1 MLQTTLPVAEQATRP
16 LPFRATR
23 VSRAPVSA
31 PASSPSQSGTR
42 IDASHL
48 QRYCFTSH
56 DEVLE
61 DLTSVLSAV
70 RTVDRSVVRHHTKGW
85 ARDLLVSA
93 PVSDLKL
100 WRSPEV
106 THALADTLGFLTA
119 DRWSFAFTYRKPR
132 KGDPRQDHLVQP
144 PEQSRVFMP
153 FSNGLDSFAIAKE
166 LRAAS
171 PSLEL
176 VLVNVRAKDK
186 ATKWSNLGRKKTFDF
201 HTVEVAAYAP
211 EPHRAELTFRSRPFL
226 YDLLAGYG
234 AAIAQPARVVI
245 PENGQGSLG
254 GSLVPLGAEAPHRSC
269 HPGFTSRLANLIRL
283 LTKTEVMFDHHA
295 LFLTKGQVLGS
306 LANRDTAVAHWLA
319 THRSCSYDARH
330 SSSGKKVMHCGVCGN
345 CVLRRV
351 SLQSAGVP
359 DSTVYRAEDL
369 SATTFEKSFP
379 AGVPH
384 NVKANRDLALNSIR
398 SMQRLADLA
407 IQPRS
412 MRVAAE
418 IAALARGLNE
428 PFKNVR
434 EKMDAFLSQHRKEW
448 EPFVESCGRKSWVAD
463 FAGN

>member
-1 MLQTTLPVAEQATRP
+1 MLQTTPPTAEQSARP
-16 LPFRATR
+16 LPARAPR
-23 VSRAPVSA
+23 APRAPVPP
-31 PASSPSQSGTR
+31 PAKDATR
-42 IDASHL
+42 IDARHL
-48 QRYCFTSH
+48 QRYCFASH

-61 DLTSVLSAV
+61 DLTSVISAV
-70 RTVDRSVVRHHTKGW
+70 RTADRSVVRHHVLGW
-85 ARDLLVSA
+85 ARDLAISA

-106 THALADTLGFLTA
+106 TRALTDTLGFLTA

-132 KGDPRQDHLVQP
+132 QGEPRQEHLVEP
-144 PEQSRVFMP
+144 PEQPRVFMP

-166 LRAAS
+166 LRAESA
-171 PSLEL
+171 SLEL

-186 ATKWSNLGRKKTFDF
+186 PTKWSNLGRKKNLDF
-201 HTVEVAAYAP
+201 HTVEVAAHAP

-234 AAIAQPARVVI
+234 AVIAQPARVVI

-283 LTKTEVMFDHHA
+283 LTKAEVKFDHPA
-295 LFLTKGQVLGS
+295 LFLTKGQVLAS
-306 LANRDTAVAHWLA
+306 LAKHDTNVAHWLA

-351 SLQSAGVP
+351 SMQWTGVT
-359 DSTVYRAEDL
+359 DTTEYRARDL
-369 SATTFEKSFP
+369 HATTFEKSFP

-384 NVKANRDLALNSIR
+384 AVNANRDLALNSIR

-407 IQPRS
+407 TNPRAV
-412 MRVAAE
+412 RVEAE
-418 IAALARGLNE
+418 IAALTRGLNE
-428 PFKNVR
+428 PIKNVR
-434 EKMDAFLSQHRKEW
+434 EKMEAFLNQHRKEW
-448 EPFVESCGRKSWVAD
+448 EPFVESCGPKSWVAD

>member
-1 MLQTTLPVAEQATRP
+1 MLHTTPTVAEKCTRP
-16 LPFRATR
+16 RRSLARSIPKGPA
-23 VSRAPVSA
+23 SA
-31 PASSPSQSGTR
+31 PAKLATR

-48 QRYCFTSH
+48 QRYCFARH

-61 DLTSVLSAV
+61 DLTSVISAV
-70 RTVDRSVVRHHTKGW
+70 RTADRSVLRHHMQGW
-85 ARDLLVSA
+85 ARDLAISA

-106 THALADTLGFLTA
+106 TRALADALGFLTA
-119 DRWSFAFTYRKPR
+119 DRWSFVFTYRKPL
-132 KGDPRQDHLVQP
+132 KGEPRQEHLVEP
-144 PEQSRVFMP
+144 PEQPRVFMP

-166 LRAAS
+166 LRAESAL
-171 PSLEL
+171 LEL

-186 ATKWSNLGRKKTFDF
+186 PTKWSNLGRKKTLDF
-201 HTVEVAAYAP
+201 CTVEVAAYAP
-211 EPHRAELTFRSRPFL
+211 EPHRTELTFRSRPFL

-283 LTKTEVMFDHHA
+283 LTKTDVMFDHPA
-295 LFLTKGQVLGS
+295 LFLTKGQVLAN
-306 LANRDTAVAHWLA
+306 LAKRDTNVAQWLA

-345 CVLRRV
+345 CVLRRM
-351 SLQSAGVP
+351 SMQWTGVT
-359 DSTVYRAEDL
+359 DTTEYRARDIH
-369 SATTFEKSFP
+369 ATTFEKSFH

-384 NVKANRDLALNSIR
+384 AVNANRDLALNSIR
-398 SMQRLADLA
+398 SMQRLSDLA
-407 IQPRS
+407 TDTRAV
-412 MRVAAE
+412 RVEAE
-418 IAALARGLNE
+418 IAALTRGLNE
-428 PFKNVR
+428 PIKNVR
-434 EKMDAFLSQHRKEW
+434 EKMEAFLRQHRREW
-448 EPFVESCGRKSWVAD
+448 EPFVKSCGPKSWVAN

>member
-1 MLQTTLPVAEQATRP
+1 MQ
-16 LPFRATR
+16 
-23 VSRAPVSA
+23 
-31 PASSPSQSGTR
+31 
-42 IDASHL
+42 
-48 QRYCFTSH
+48 
-56 DEVLE
+56 
-61 DLTSVLSAV
+61 
-70 RTVDRSVVRHHTKGW
+70 GW
-85 ARDLLVSA
+85 ARDLAISA

-106 THALADTLGFLTA
+106 NRALADTLCFLTA

-132 KGDPRQDHLVQP
+132 TGEPRQEYLVEP
-144 PEQSRVFMP
+144 PEQPRVFMP
-153 FSNGLDSFAIAKE
+153 FSNGLDSFAVAKE
-166 LRAAS
+166 LVAGSA
-171 PSLEL
+171 SLEL

-186 ATKWSNLGRKKTFDF
+186 PTKWSNLGRKKKLDF

-283 LTKTEVMFDHHA
+283 LTKTEVKFDHPA
-295 LFLTKGQVLGS
+295 LFLTKGQVLAS
-306 LANRDTAVAHWLA
+306 LVKHDSNVAHWLS

-330 SSSGKKVMHCGVCGN
+330 SSSEMKVMHCGVCGN

-351 SLQSAGVP
+351 SMQWTGVT
-359 DSTVYRAEDL
+359 DTSDYRARDL
-369 SATTFEKSFP
+369 HATTFEKSFP
-379 AGVPH
+379 AGIPH
-384 NVKANRDLALNSIR
+384 AVKANRDLALNSIR

-407 IQPRS
+407 TNPRAV
-412 MRVAAE
+412 RVEAE
-418 IAALARGLNE
+418 IAALTRGLNE
-428 PFKNVR
+428 PIKNVR
-434 EKMDAFLSQHRKEW
+434 EKMEAFLSQHRKEW
-448 EPFVESCGRKSWVAD
+448 ELFVESCGPRSWVAD

>member
-1 MLQTTLPVAEQATRP
+1 MLQTTPTVAEESARPPRP
-16 LPFRATR
+16 LARSIPKG
-23 VSRAPVSA
+23 PA
-31 PASSPSQSGTR
+31 PAKHATR

-48 QRYCFTSH
+48 QRYCFSSH

-61 DLTSVLSAV
+61 DLTAVISAV
-70 RTVDRSVVRHHTKGW
+70 RTADRSVVRHHMQGW
-85 ARDLLVSA
+85 ARDLAISA
-93 PVSDLKL
+93 SVSDLKL

-106 THALADTLGFLTA
+106 TSALADTLGFLTA

-132 KGDPRQDHLVQP
+132 KGEPRQEHLVEP
-144 PEQSRVFMP
+144 PEQPRVFMP

-166 LRAAS
+166 LRAESAS
-171 PSLEL
+171 PEL

-186 ATKWSNLGRKKTFDF
+186 PTKWSNLGRKKKLDF
-201 HTVEVAAYAP
+201 HTVEVAAYAR

-283 LTKTEVMFDHHA
+283 LTKTEVKFDHPA
-295 LFLTKGQVLGS
+295 LFLTKGQVLTH
-306 LANRDTAVAHWLA
+306 LANRDTDVARWLA

-351 SLQSAGVP
+351 SMRWTGVT
-359 DSTVYRAEDL
+359 DTTEYRASDL
-369 SATTFEKSFP
+369 RATTFEKSFP

-384 NVKANRDLALNSIR
+384 AVNANRDLARNSIR

-407 IQPRS
+407 TNPRS
-412 MRVAAE
+412 VRVEAEVAA
-418 IAALARGLNE
+418 LTRGLNE
-428 PFKNVR
+428 PIKNVR
-434 EKMDAFLSQHRKEW
+434 EKMEAFLNQHRKEW
-448 EPFVESCGRKSWVAD
+448 EPFVESCGPQSWVAD

>member
-1 MLQTTLPVAEQATRP
+1 MSPIAEQSVRP
-16 LPFRATR
+16 LRPRAR
-23 VSRAPVSA
+23 RLPAAVAAP
-31 PASSPSQSGTR
+31 PAKDSTR

-48 QRYCFTSH
+48 ERYCFTSH

-70 RTVDRSVVRHHTKGW
+70 RTADRSLVRHHTKGW
-85 ARDLLVSA
+85 ARDLAISA

-100 WRSPEV
+100 WRSPAV
-106 THALADTLGFLTA
+106 TAALADTLGFLTA

-132 KGDPRQDHLVQP
+132 KGEPRQDHLLQL
-144 PEQSRVFMP
+144 PEQARVFMP
-153 FSNGLDSFAIAKE
+153 FSNGLDSFAIAKG
-166 LRAAS
+166 LRAESA
-171 PSLEL
+171 SLEL

-186 ATKWSNLGRKKTFDF
+186 PTRWSNLGKKKTLDF
-201 HTVEVAAYAP
+201 HTVEVAAYAN

-269 HPGFTSRLANLIRL
+269 HPGFTSRLANLIHL
-283 LTKTEVMFDHHA
+283 LTKSEITFDHPA
-295 LFLTKGQVLGS
+295 LFLTKGQVLAG
-306 LANRDTAVAHWLA
+306 LAKRDTNVTQWLA

-330 SSSGKKVMHCGVCGN
+330 SSSGKKVMHCGICGN
-345 CVLRRV
+345 CILRRV
-351 SLQSAGVP
+351 SLQWAGVT
-359 DSTVYRAEDL
+359 DSTEYRAKDL
-369 SATTFEKSFP
+369 RAATFEKSFP
-379 AGVPH
+379 AGEPH

-407 IQPRS
+407 TKPRA
-412 MRVAAE
+412 MRVEAE
-418 IAALARGLNE
+418 IAALTRGLNE
-428 PFKNVR
+428 PIKNVR
-434 EKMDAFLSQHRKEW
+434 EKMEAFLGQHRKEW
-448 EPFVESCGRKSWVAD
+448 EPFVESCGPKSWVAD

>member
-1 MLQTTLPVAEQATRP
+1 MLQTTPPVAEQSGRR
-16 LPFRATR
+16 LP
-23 VSRAPVSA
+23 SRAPKA
-31 PASSPSQSGTR
+31 PVQVPAKDATR

-56 DEVLE
+56 DEVLV

-85 ARDLLVSA
+85 ARDLTVSA
-93 PVSDLKL
+93 AVSDLKL

-106 THALADTLGFLTA
+106 TRALSDTLGFLTA

-132 KGDPRQDHLVQP
+132 KGEPRQEHLVEPPKQP
-144 PEQSRVFMP
+144 RVFMP

-166 LRAAS
+166 LRAESA
-171 PSLEL
+171 SLEL

-186 ATKWSNLGRKKTFDF
+186 PTKWSNLGRKKTFDF

-211 EPHRAELTFRSRPFL
+211 EPHRAELSFRSRPFL

-234 AAIAQPARVVI
+234 AAIAQPARVVV

-283 LTKTEVMFDHHA
+283 LTNTEVKFDHPA
-295 LFLTKGQVLGS
+295 LFLTKGQVLAS
-306 LANRDTAVAHWLA
+306 LAKRETNVANWLA

-330 SSSGKKVMHCGVCGN
+330 SSSEEKVMHCGICGN

-351 SLQSAGVP
+351 SLQSAGVT
-359 DSTVYRAEDL
+359 DSTEYRARDL
-369 SATTFEKSFP
+369 TATAFEKSFP
-379 AGVPH
+379 SGVPH

-407 IQPRS
+407 NKPETVRVQAE
-412 MRVAAE
+412 VAA
-418 IAALARGLNE
+418 LTRGLNE
-428 PFKNVR
+428 PLKNVR
-434 EKMDAFLSQHRKEW
+434 EKMEAFLSQHRKEW
-448 EPFVESCGRKSWVAD
+448 EPFVASCGHKSWVAD

>member
-1 MLQTTLPVAEQATRP
+1 MLQTVPPAAEQHARL
-16 LPFRATR
+16 LPERTPP
-23 VSRAPVSA
+23 VTRAPSPA
-31 PASSPSQSGTR
+31 PAKDATR

-48 QRYCFTSH
+48 QRYCFASH

-61 DLTSVLSAV
+61 DLTSVISAV
-70 RTVDRSVVRHHTKGW
+70 RTIDRSVIRQHMRGW
-85 ARDLLVSA
+85 ARDLVINA
-93 PVSDLKL
+93 QVSDLKL

-106 THALADTLGFLTA
+106 TRALADTLGFLTA

-132 KGDPRQDHLVQP
+132 KGEPRQEHLVEP
-144 PEQSRVFMP
+144 PEQARVFMP

-166 LRAAS
+166 LEAESAF
-171 PSLEL
+171 LEL

-186 ATKWSNLGRKKTFDF
+186 PTEWSNLGRKKNLDF
-201 HTVEVAAYAP
+201 HTVEIAAYAP

-226 YDLLAGYG
+226 YDLIAGYG

-283 LTKTEVMFDHHA
+283 LTKTEVKFDHPA
-295 LFLTKGQVLGS
+295 LFLTKGQVLAS
-306 LANRDTAVAHWLA
+306 LAKRDTDVARWLA

-330 SSSGKKVMHCGVCGN
+330 ASSEKKVMHCGVCGN

-351 SLQSAGVP
+351 SMQWAGAT
-359 DSTVYRAEDL
+359 DTTEYRARDL
-369 SATTFEKSFP
+369 HATTFEKSFP

-384 NVKANRDLALNSIR
+384 AVNANRDIARNSIR

-407 IQPRS
+407 INPRAV
-412 MRVAAE
+412 RVEAEVAA
-418 IAALARGLNE
+418 LTRGLNE
-428 PFKNVR
+428 PTKNVR
-434 EKMDAFLSQHRKEW
+434 KKMEAFLNQHRKEW
-448 EPFVESCGRKSWVAD
+448 DTFVESCGPKSWVAD

>member
-1 MLQTTLPVAEQATRP
+1 MLPTAPLIAEQSARP
-16 LPFRATR
+16 LSSHAARAP
-23 VSRAPVSA
+23 RAPVPA
-31 PASSPSQSGTR
+31 PAPAKDATR

-61 DLTSVLSAV
+61 DLTSVISAV
-70 RTVDRSVVRHHTKGW
+70 RTADRSIVRHHTKGW
-85 ARDLLVSA
+85 ARELAITA

-106 THALADTLGFLTA
+106 TRALADTLGFLTA
-119 DRWSFAFTYRKPR
+119 DRWSFKFTYRKPR
-132 KGDPRQDHLVQP
+132 KGEPRQDHLVEP
-144 PEQSRVFMP
+144 PPQFRVFMP

-171 PSLEL
+171 ASLEL

-186 ATKWSNLGRKKTFDF
+186 PTNWSNLGRKKTLDF
-201 HTVEVAAYAP
+201 HTVEVAAYAD

-269 HPGFTSRLANLIRL
+269 HPGFTSRLATLIHL
-283 LTKTEVMFDHHA
+283 LTKTEVKFDHPA
-295 LFLTKGQVLGS
+295 LFLTKGQVLAG
-306 LANRDTAVAHWLA
+306 LAKRDTNVAQWLA

-351 SLQSAGVP
+351 SLQWAGVT
-359 DSTVYRAEDL
+359 DSTVYRAKDL
-369 SATTFEKSFP
+369 TATTFEKSFP
-379 AGVPH
+379 AGEPH
-384 NVKANRDLALNSIR
+384 NVKANRDLALNSVR

-407 IQPRS
+407 TNPRAV
-412 MRVAAE
+412 RVGAEVAA
-418 IAALARGLNE
+418 LTRGLNE
-428 PFKNVR
+428 PIKTVR
-434 EKMDAFLSQHRKEW
+434 EKMEAFLTQHRREW

>member
-1 MLQTTLPVAEQATRP
+1 MLQSNPPTAEQSVRS
-16 LPFRATR
+16 LP
-23 VSRAPVSA
+23 SRAPRA
-31 PASSPSQSGTR
+31 PRAPVCAPVPAKDATR

-56 DEVLE
+56 DDVLE

-70 RTVDRSVVRHHTKGW
+70 RTADRSVVRHHTTGW
-85 ARDLLVSA
+85 ARDLAISA

-100 WRSPEV
+100 WRSQAV
-106 THALADTLGFLTA
+106 TRALADTLGFLTA
-119 DRWSFAFTYRKPR
+119 DRWSFDFIYRKPR
-132 KGDPRQDHLVQP
+132 KGEPRQDHLVEPPQQP
-144 PEQSRVFMP
+144 RVFMP

-171 PSLEL
+171 ASLEL

-186 ATKWSNLGRKKTFDF
+186 PTKWSNLGRKKTFDF
-201 HTVEVAAYAP
+201 HTVEVAAYAD

-283 LTKTEVMFDHHA
+283 LTKVDVKFDHPA
-295 LFLTKGQVLGS
+295 LFLTKGQVLAG
-306 LANRDTAVAHWLA
+306 LAHRDTNVAQWLA

-351 SLQSAGVP
+351 SLQWAGVT
-359 DSTVYRAEDL
+359 DSTEYRAKDL

-379 AGVPH
+379 AGEPH
-384 NVKANRDLALNSIR
+384 NVKANRDLALNSVR
-398 SMQRLADLA
+398 SMQRLSDLA
-407 IQPRS
+407 TNPRAA
-412 MRVAAE
+412 RVAAE
-418 IAALARGLNE
+418 VAALTRGLNE
-428 PFKNVR
+428 PIKNVR
-434 EKMDAFLSQHRKEW
+434 EKMEAFLIQHRKEW

>member
-1 MLQTTLPVAEQATRP
+1 MLQTTPTVAEASAR
-16 LPFRATR
+16 LPARSIPKGSAL
-23 VSRAPVSA
+23 A
-31 PASSPSQSGTR
+31 PAKHATR

-61 DLTSVLSAV
+61 DLTSVISAV
-70 RTVDRSVVRHHTKGW
+70 RTVDRSVIRHHSQGW
-85 ARDLLVSA
+85 ARDLALSA

-106 THALADTLGFLTA
+106 TRALADTLGFRTA
-119 DRWSFAFTYRKPR
+119 DRWSFAFTYRKPQ
-132 KGDPRQDHLVQP
+132 KGEPRQDHLVEPPQQP
-144 PEQSRVFMP
+144 RVFMP

-166 LRAAS
+166 LRAESAE
-171 PSLEL
+171 LEL
-176 VLVNVRAKDK
+176 VLVNVRAKNK
-186 ATKWSNLGRKKTFDF
+186 PTKWSNLGRKKTLDF
-201 HTVEVAAYAP
+201 HTVEVAAYAA

-283 LTKTEVMFDHHA
+283 LTKTEVKFDHPA
-295 LFLTKGQVLGS
+295 LFLTKGQVLAG
-306 LANRDTAVAHWLA
+306 LARRDTNVAHWLA

-330 SSSGKKVMHCGVCGN
+330 SSSDKKAMHCGVCGN

-351 SLQSAGVP
+351 SLQWAGVA
-359 DSTVYRAEDL
+359 DSTEYLARDL
-369 SATTFEKSFP
+369 SAATFEKSFP

-384 NVKANRDLALNSIR
+384 AVKANRDIALNSVR

-407 IQPRS
+407 TQPRA
-412 MRVAAE
+412 MRVEAE
-418 IAALARGLNE
+418 IAALTRGLNE
-428 PFKNVR
+428 PIKHVR
-434 EKMDAFLSQHRKEW
+434 EKMEAFLCQHRKEW
-448 EPFVESCGRKSWVAD
+448 EPFVESCGRRSWVTD

>member
-1 MLQTTLPVAEQATRP
+1 MLQTTPTVAEKSARP
-16 LPFRATR
+16 LRPLARSIPKGLA
-23 VSRAPVSA
+23 SA
-31 PASSPSQSGTR
+31 PAKHATS

-61 DLTSVLSAV
+61 DLTSVISAV
-70 RTVDRSVVRHHTKGW
+70 RTADRSVVRHHPQGW
-85 ARDLLVSA
+85 ARDLAVSA
-93 PVSDLKL
+93 PVNDLKL

-106 THALADTLGFLTA
+106 ARALADTLSFLTA
-119 DRWSFAFTYRKPR
+119 DRWSFAFSYRKPR
-132 KGDPRQDHLVQP
+132 KGEPRQDHLVEPPQQP
-144 PEQSRVFMP
+144 RVFMP

-166 LRAAS
+166 LRAESA
-171 PSLEL
+171 SLEL

-186 ATKWSNLGRKKTFDF
+186 PTKWSNLGRKKKLDF
-201 HTVEVAAYAP
+201 HTVEVAAYAA

-269 HPGFTSRLANLIRL
+269 HPGFTSRLAKLIHL
-283 LTKTEVMFDHHA
+283 LTKTEVKFDHPA
-295 LFLTKGQVLGS
+295 LFLTKGQVLAS
-306 LANRDTAVAHWLA
+306 LGKRDSNVAHWLA

-330 SSSGKKVMHCGVCGN
+330 SSSGKKAMHCGVCGN

-351 SLQSAGVP
+351 SLQWAGVT
-359 DSTVYRAEDL
+359 DSTEYRARDL
-369 SATTFEKSFP
+369 HATTFEKSFP

-384 NVKANRDLALNSIR
+384 AVNANRDLALNSIR

-407 IQPRS
+407 IQPRAV
-412 MRVAAE
+412 RVEAE
-418 IAALARGLNE
+418 IAALTRGLNE
-428 PFKNVR
+428 PAKNVR
-434 EKMDAFLSQHRKEW
+434 EKMEAFLIQHRKEW
-448 EPFVESCGRKSWVAD
+448 EPFVDSCGRKSWVAD

>member
-1 MLQTTLPVAEQATRP
+1 MLQTTPPAANQSTHSLPPRARRTP
-16 LPFRATR
+16 LTISP
-23 VSRAPVSA
+23 A
-31 PASSPSQSGTR
+31 PAKDGTR

-48 QRYCFTSH
+48 KRYCFTSN

-70 RTVDRSVVRHHTKGW
+70 RTADRSVVRHHMQGW
-85 ARDLLVSA
+85 ARDLTVSA

-106 THALADTLGFLTA
+106 TRALADTLGFLTA
-119 DRWSFAFTYRKPR
+119 DRWSFAFTYRKPS
-132 KGDPRQDHLVQP
+132 KGGPHQDHLVQP
-144 PEQSRVFMP
+144 PQQPRVFMP

-166 LRAAS
+166 LQAESA
-171 PSLEL
+171 SLEL

-186 ATKWSNLGRKKTFDF
+186 PTKWSNLGRRKKLDF

-226 YDLLAGYG
+226 YDLLAAYG

-269 HPGFTSRLANLIRL
+269 HPGFTARLANLIRL
-283 LTKTEVMFDHHA
+283 LTKTEVKFDHPA
-295 LFLTKGQVLGS
+295 LFLTKGQVLAG
-306 LANRDTAVAHWLA
+306 LAKKDTNVANWLA

-351 SLQSAGVP
+351 SLQWAGVT
-359 DSTVYRAEDL
+359 DSTMYRANNL
-369 SATTFEKSFP
+369 NATTFEKSFS

-384 NVKANRDLALNSIR
+384 NFKANRDLALNSIR

-407 IQPRS
+407 TQPRS
-412 MRVAAE
+412 VRVEAE
-418 IAALARGLNE
+418 IAALTRGLNE
-428 PFKNVR
+428 PIRNVR
-434 EKMDAFLSQHRKEW
+434 EKMDAFLDQHRKEW
-448 EPFVESCGRKSWVAD
+448 ELFMESCGRKSWVVD

>member
-1 MLQTTLPVAEQATRP
+1 MLQATPPATEQPAHPLSPRTR
-16 LPFRATR
+16 R
-23 VSRAPVSA
+23 VSPAAASA
-31 PASSPSQSGTR
+31 LANDGTR

-70 RTVDRSVVRHHTKGW
+70 RTADRSVVRHHTKGW
-85 ARDLLVSA
+85 ARELAISA

-106 THALADTLGFLTA
+106 TRALADTLGFLTA
-119 DRWSFAFTYRKPR
+119 DRWSVAFTYRKPR
-132 KGDPRQDHLVQP
+132 KGGPRQDHLVEPPQQP
-144 PEQSRVFMP
+144 RVFMP

-166 LRAAS
+166 LRAESAT
-171 PSLEL
+171 LEL

-186 ATKWSNLGRKKTFDF
+186 ATKWSNLGRKKKLDF
-201 HTVEVAAYAP
+201 HTVEVAAYAD

-283 LTKTEVMFDHHA
+283 LTKTEVKFDHPA
-295 LFLTKGQVLGS
+295 LFLTKGQVLAS
-306 LANRDTAVAHWLA
+306 LAKRDTNIAHWLA
-319 THRSCSYDARH
+319 SHRSCSYDARH
-330 SSSGKKVMHCGVCGN
+330 SSSGKKAMHCGVCGN
-345 CVLRRV
+345 CVLRRM
-351 SLQSAGVP
+351 SLQWAGVT
-359 DSTVYRAEDL
+359 DSTEYRARDL
-369 SATTFEKSFP
+369 RAATFEMSFP

-384 NVKANRDLALNSIR
+384 NVRANRDLALNSIR
-398 SMQRLADLA
+398 SMQRLANLA
-407 IQPRS
+407 TQPRVV
-412 MRVAAE
+412 RVEAE
-418 IAALARGLNE
+418 IAALTRGLNE
-428 PFKNVR
+428 PIKDVR
-434 EKMDAFLSQHRKEW
+434 EKMEAFLSQHRKEW

>member
-1 MLQTTLPVAEQATRP
+1 MLQTTPPSADQSARP
-16 LPFRATR
+16 LPSRTP
-23 VSRAPVSA
+23 RAPRAHS
-31 PASSPSQSGTR
+31 PARAKDATR

-48 QRYCFTSH
+48 ERYCFTSH
-56 DEVLE
+56 DEVLV

-70 RTVDRSVVRHHTKGW
+70 RTVDRSVVRHHTTGW
-85 ARDLLVSA
+85 ARDLTVSA
-93 PVSDLKL
+93 AVSDLKL
-100 WRSPEV
+100 WRSREV
-106 THALADTLGFLTA
+106 TRALSDTLGFLTA

-132 KGDPRQDHLVQP
+132 KGEPRQEHLIESPMQ
-144 PEQSRVFMP
+144 QRVFMP

-166 LRAAS
+166 LRAESA
-171 PSLEL
+171 SLEL

-186 ATKWSNLGRKKTFDF
+186 PTKWGNLGRKKKLDF
-201 HTVEVAAYAP
+201 HTVEVAAYAD

-283 LTKTEVMFDHHA
+283 LTKTEVRFDHPA
-295 LFLTKGQVLGS
+295 LFLTKGQVLAS
-306 LANRDTAVAHWLA
+306 LANRDTNVTNWLA

-345 CVLRRV
+345 CILRRV
-351 SLQSAGVP
+351 SLLSAGVT
-359 DSTVYRAEDL
+359 DSTEYRAKDL

-384 NVKANRDLALNSIR
+384 NVKANRDLALNSVR

-407 IQPRS
+407 TQPRAA
-412 MRVAAE
+412 RVEAE
-418 IAALARGLNE
+418 IAALTRGLNK
-428 PFKNVR
+428 PIKNVR
-434 EKMDAFLSQHRKEW
+434 EKMDAFLNQHRKEW
-448 EPFVESCGRKSWVAD
+448 EPFVESCGRTSWVAD

>member
-1 MLQTTLPVAEQATRP
+1 MLQTTPTVAEAPARP
-16 LPFRATR
+16 LARSIPKGPA
-23 VSRAPVSA
+23 SA
-31 PASSPSQSGTR
+31 PAKHATR

-61 DLTSVLSAV
+61 DLTSVISAV
-70 RTVDRSVVRHHTKGW
+70 RTADRSAVRHHTQGW
-85 ARDLLVSA
+85 ARDLAISA

-106 THALADTLGFLTA
+106 TRALADTLGFLTA

-132 KGDPRQDHLVQP
+132 KGEPRQDHLVEPPQQP
-144 PEQSRVFMP
+144 RVFMP

-166 LRAAS
+166 LRAESA
-171 PSLEL
+171 SLEL

-186 ATKWSNLGRKKTFDF
+186 PTKWSNLGRKKTLDF
-201 HTVEVAAYAP
+201 HTVEVAAYAA

-234 AAIAQPARVVI
+234 AAIAQPARVVV

-283 LTKTEVMFDHHA
+283 LTKTEVKFDHPA
-295 LFLTKGQVLGS
+295 LFLTKGQVLAG
-306 LANRDTAVAHWLA
+306 LARRDTNVAHWLA

-330 SSSGKKVMHCGVCGN
+330 SSSGKKAMHCGVCGN

-351 SLQSAGVP
+351 SLQWAGVA
-359 DSTVYRAEDL
+359 DSTVYRASDL
-369 SATTFEKSFP
+369 SAATFEKSFP

-384 NVKANRDLALNSIR
+384 ALKANRDIALNSVR

-407 IQPRS
+407 TRPRAV
-412 MRVAAE
+412 RVEAE
-418 IAALARGLNE
+418 IAALTRGLNE
-428 PFKNVR
+428 PIKHVR
-434 EKMDAFLSQHRKEW
+434 EKMEAFLCQHRKEW
-448 EPFVESCGRKSWVAD
+448 EPFVESCGRRSWVTD

>member
-1 MLQTTLPVAEQATRP
+1 MLHTIPPTAEQSVRP
-16 LPFRATR
+16 QP
-23 VSRAPVSA
+23 VRAPRILRAPIPA
-31 PASSPSQSGTR
+31 PAKDATR

-48 QRYCFTSH
+48 QRYCFASH

-61 DLTSVLSAV
+61 DLTSVIGAV
-70 RTVDRSVVRHHTKGW
+70 RSVDRSVVRHHTQGW
-85 ARDLLVSA
+85 ARNLAVSA

-106 THALADTLGFLTA
+106 TRALADTLGFLTA
-119 DRWSFAFTYRKPR
+119 DRWSFAFTYRKNR
-132 KGDPRQDHLVQP
+132 KGDPRQEHLVEAPRQA
-144 PEQSRVFMP
+144 RVFMP
-153 FSNGLDSFAIAKE
+153 YSNGLDSFAIAKE
-166 LRAAS
+166 LRSESA
-171 PSLEL
+171 SLEL

-186 ATKWSNLGRKKTFDF
+186 PTNWDNLGRKKKMKVDF
-201 HTVEVAAYAP
+201 HTVEVAAFAD

-234 AAIAQPARVVI
+234 ASIAQPARVVI

-283 LTKTEVMFDHHA
+283 LTKTEVNFDHPA
-295 LFLTKGQVLGS
+295 LFLTKGQVLAS
-306 LANRDTAVAHWLA
+306 LAKRDTNVGHWLA

-330 SSSGKKVMHCGVCGN
+330 ASSGKKVMHCGVCGN

-351 SLQSAGVP
+351 SLQWARVT
-359 DSTVYRAEDL
+359 DSTEYRARDL
-369 SATTFEKSFP
+369 HATTFEKSFP

-384 NVKANRDLALNSIR
+384 AVNANRDLALNSIR

-407 IQPRS
+407 TQPRAA
-412 MRVAAE
+412 RVEAEVAA
-418 IAALARGLNE
+418 LTRGLNE
-428 PFKNVR
+428 PIITVR

-448 EPFVESCGRKSWVAD
+448 ELFLESCGRKSWVAD